1 MSMSTDQQLF
11 DLYMELAET
20 QHPRGR
26 RNEAADAYALCVY
39 YARRLG
45 NPELAEHCRRLVREC
60 HPHHVIAQE
69 YSAPLFFAQLLM
81 RYPAEDAQETLF
93 MIRKAESAPAPAPE
107 PVVETKVA
115 AVAEPAIAYANV
127 SMCYVEAQA
136 ITAGV
141 EVYDA
146 VGSAELWSAATT
158 TDDAAEFAATTDDA
172 ADFAAASD
180 FGSETTESSPDEET
194 PEFTTEEAPSFFDE
208 SALFDDTELSFAP
221 LRPTTTTPFAPADS
235 GKPLFN
241 LSTEKTEEAASVRIA
256 PKAGRVDDHHV
267 DPFSISPADPII
279 PSSRPSRIVEDF
291 HRPSAEEE
299 FVSEAPTAFDQ
310 WLNLGSKA
318 SVLVGL
324 LSVAFFGY
332 HLAPELA
339 QMNSEPVVRWMDETW
354 TEIAG
359 IGAKPEGAVEAQ
371 PEGPSPYALT
381 IELDSGESMTQPT
394 TITTAKPVEIGTKP
408 AAKSIR

>member
-1 MSMSTDQQLF
+1 MSISTDQQLF
-11 DLYMELAET
+11 DLYAELAET
-20 QHPRGR
+20 QQSRGR

-45 NPELAEHCRRLVREC
+45 NPELAEHCRQLVREC
-60 HPHHVIAQE
+60 HPHHVIALE

-81 RYPAEDAQETLF
+81 RYPAEDAQETLY
-93 MIRKAESAPAPAPE
+93 MIRKSESAPPPAPE
-107 PVVETKVA
+107 SVVAPKVA
-115 AVAEPAIAYANV
+115 AVAEPEPSVAYANV
-127 SMCYVEAQA
+127 SMCYVEAPA
-136 ITAGV
+136 ITAAV

-146 VGSAELWSAATT
+146 VGSAEVWSAAST
-158 TDDAAEFAATTDDA
+158 TDDSTDFAAPTDDA

-180 FGSETTESSPDEET
+180 FGRETTD
-194 PEFTTEEAPSFFDE
+194 EEAPVFTTDETQPIFDE
-208 SALFDDTELSFAP
+208 SALFDDAEISFAP

-241 LSTEKTEEAASVRIA
+241 LSTERQEETAAFRTA
-256 PKAGRVDDHHV
+256 PKAGRVDDHHI

-279 PSSRPSRIVEDF
+279 PSVRSSRIVEDF
-291 HRPSAEEE
+291 HRPSTEEE

-310 WLNLGSKA
+310 WLNLGAKA
-318 SVLVGL
+318 SVVVGF

-332 HLAPELA
+332 QLAPELA
-339 QMNSEPVVRWMDETW
+339 QMNSEPVVRWVEETW

-359 IGAKPEGAVEAQ
+359 IGVKPEGVTQAQ
-371 PEGPSPYALT
+371 PDGPSPFALT
-381 IELDSGESMTQPT
+381 IELDSGDPITQPT

-408 AAKSIR
+408 ASKPIR